1 MSSSA
6 PGGGRAAAV
15 ERMADSL
22 SVTFALANGRV
33 LQRALFSARR
43 WLPPAAFSGEILV
56 LTAGEGGRQ
65 GSRPVCDMRLRVVWP
80 RAPAARRLPHRGG
93 GRGHGKAGR
102 VPPRAPPTL
111 GSSRSPGRGAGGSCS
126 GADSKEAGGAGLRAH
141 LTSSQGWR
149 RRQSGP
155 ERHPQERV
163 PGARGTVRLA
173 QEIEEDRP

>member
-22 SVTFALANGRV
+22 SVTFALAVGRV
-33 LQRALFSARR
+33 LQRALYPARR

-80 RAPAARRLPHRGG
+80 RAPAARRPPHRGG
-93 GRGHGKAGR
+93 GRGHGKTGR

-111 GSSRSPGRGAGGSCS
+111 GSSRSLGRGAGGV
-126 GADSKEAGGAGLRAH
+126 LF
-141 LTSSQGWR
+141 R
-149 RRQSGP
+149 RRFQRGGGRRAAGPPDELPGMAPPSVRARATPTGTGPRGEGDGPSGP
-155 ERHPQERV
+155 
-163 PGARGTVRLA
+163 G
-173 QEIEEDRP
+173 D